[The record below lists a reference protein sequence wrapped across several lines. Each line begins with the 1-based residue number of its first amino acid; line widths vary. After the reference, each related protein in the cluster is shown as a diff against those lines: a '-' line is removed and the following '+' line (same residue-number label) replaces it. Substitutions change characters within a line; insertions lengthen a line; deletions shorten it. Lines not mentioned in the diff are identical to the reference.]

1 MSEMTT
7 ITLHAA
13 EGAGLADDRV
23 RATVEAA
30 AAALAERYGI
40 EVVRVESDGSALAV
54 TLGTDEV
61 TAVGYAAELRRS
73 TSAWYEGRYGA
84 GPLWRTP
91 AGGEG

>member
-1 MSEMTT
+1 MSETTT

-13 EGAGLADDRV
+13 SEGALNDERV

-30 AAALAERYGI
+30 ARALAERYGI

-54 TLGTDEV
+54 TLKTDEV

-73 TSAWYEGRYGA
+73 TGGWYEGRYGA

-91 AGGEG
+91 SGGGE